1 MVAHDAKNK
10 ARNKQ
15 IEEIKELES
24 NLLKEVKQDL
34 GKPKEALDRR
44 LVGSKR
50 RHLLDQLTDIIEE

>member
-1 MVAHDAKNK
+1 MVAHDAKDK
-10 ARNKQ
+10 ARTKQ